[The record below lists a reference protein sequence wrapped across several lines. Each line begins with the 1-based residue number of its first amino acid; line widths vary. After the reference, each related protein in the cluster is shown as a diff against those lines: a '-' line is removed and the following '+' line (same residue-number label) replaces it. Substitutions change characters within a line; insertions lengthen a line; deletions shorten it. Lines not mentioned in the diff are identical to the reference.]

1 MAVCVVYIAI
11 TGKFGGGLA
20 NVDASVQSWADLHLS
35 ES

>member
-1 MAVCVVYIAI
+1 MAVCMVYRAI
-11 TGKFGGGLA
+11 TGKFGDGLA